1 LQLDSDLKLQL
12 GSLTYN
18 PHQIHVL
25 DKEFH
30 GSVFSIL
37 GQWVD
42 VATIQIVIS
51 ISRLAWLFF
60 SGLFEEIGWM
70 FLPLHALHGFQL
82 AIVFEE
88 WWVGFFI
95 YLFLGWDFSL
105 ALNTSSDLGGCLGF
119 WIPAKINIL
128 TSLAEVNTHTH
139 TLNTAKNWTGHYRV
153 KIDVAP

>member
-1 LQLDSDLKLQL
+1 MQLDCTDLKLQL

-37 GQWVD
+37 GQRID

-51 ISRLAWLFF
+51 YLSYCLIVFF
-60 SGLFEEIGWM
+60 SLFEEIGWM
-70 FLPLHALHGFQL
+70 FLPLHTLHGFQL
-82 AIVFEE
+82 ALVYEE
-88 WWVGFFI
+88 WWVDFFL

-105 ALNTSSDLGGCLGF
+105 TLNTSSDLVGCLGF
-119 WIPAKINIL
+119 WMPAKINIL
-128 TSLAEVNTHTH
+128 TSLAEVNIYI
-139 TLNTAKNWTGHYRV
+139 LNTAKNWTGHYQV
-153 KIDVAP
+153 KIDLAP